1 MRKITTF
8 LALLLTCII
17 GATAADFVPQAGTKY
32 LIKCK
37 GDSKYVLW
45 NNSCVLSGTDS
56 KVILSNWAQFD
67 SRSLFSIEGDATNGY
82 TIRSVKDNT
91 QYVYAINTNDA
102 NSNVGVKAVSETP
115 GDECV
120 WKIVAQGDGW
130 NIIPKNGE
138 YSWNNRGSYN
148 GNAHVGM
155 WNSNASA
162 NDIWYI
168 KPVDDVVDEV
178 VAGLSN
184 ITTGTDLGLF
194 STSYANAVNTNA
206 TAYKTSQSEE
216 ALANLGALAVN
227 KISYINLPTGY
238 YRIKSCA
245 NDGNGSNFSVFDGT
259 YLFTD
264 IVNYP
269 NAARTLANVPLDEAK
284 AKNNYVWKITRGELP
299 SATVGIVNGQGKG
312 VNNGTNYNT
321 INLGLS
327 DYYTTGAIYFTQGL
341 HITNQGIH
349 TVGGTNQN
357 ANAEATRSNPFT
369 MTGWAHSDSKG
380 SAYIFEPVS
389 MDGVTAYTVNVTGA
403 EGYVTLNSTNEV
415 AKNGGFFLLSSAP
428 QVADFTAAT
437 VANYDA
443 AVSIEGNT
451 INVNYTYKLEYIKP
465 LAEAALAKT
474 GVGYPTA
481 TAAAR
486 TALQNAVNEGTDAT
500 AIVNALNAF
509 KTSTTE
515 IQMPEDGKAYRI
527 KVPYIGGTAN
537 YLYCNGEKVGN
548 KADDQIT
555 DKNDQVFV
563 CHIVNGKYMFA
574 TNYGTYLSW
583 ADSGDNGNHS
593 YSTSAQTSTYIV
605 QNDWTIEPAT
615 LDKGT
620 NGSVSLTDRANVFG
634 LVQMKALEKTGTNN
648 YYLNSRMNDA
658 FISQYPTD
666 KFYDANNGVNRSCYY
681 QFEEVTYPN
690 TITFHDATGINGV
703 SHIATFSA
711 PFATIIPAGVKA
723 YYVSAKGTEAT
734 MTAIDAE
741 AIPAN
746 QGVILTS
753 ESGAAATMVPAA
765 SETAATITG
774 NQLGHSAGAAKTLTA
789 GEGYILGNGSEGTAF
804 YPCKAGS
811 LPINKAYLLGNGENA
826 IVMNFG
832 NAVTGINTIAAP
844 ASAKAPIF
852 DLSGRRVVKATK
864 GLYIQNGKKVIVK

>member
-1 MRKITTF
+1 MKKITTF

-17 GATAADFVPQAGTKY
+17 GATAADFVPTAGTKY

-37 GDSKYVLW
+37 GNSKYVLW
-45 NNSCVLSGTDS
+45 NSSCVKSKTDNR
-56 KVILSNWAQFD
+56 VILSNWVQFD
-67 SRSLFSIEGDATNGY
+67 SRSLFSIEGNAANGY

-91 QYVYAINTNDA
+91 QYVYAINTDDA
-102 NSNVGVKAVSETP
+102 DGNVGVKAVTETP

-130 NIIPKNGE
+130 NIIPKNGKF
-138 YSWNNRGSYN
+138 SWNNRGSYN

-162 NDIWYI
+162 DDVWYI
-168 KPVDDVVDEV
+168 KPVDDVVNEV
-178 VAGLSN
+178 VTGLN
-184 ITTGTDLGLF
+184 GFTFGNDLGII
-194 STSYANAVNTNA
+194 SESYKNSVNTNA
-206 TAYKTSQSEE
+206 TAYKANQSEE
-216 ALANLGALAVN
+216 ALAKLGALAAAN
-227 KISYINLPTGY
+227 KASYINLPTGY
-238 YRIKSCA
+238 YRLKSCQ
-245 NDGNGSNFSVFDGT
+245 NDGNGKNNSVFDGT

-269 NAARTLANVPLDEAK
+269 NVARTLANVPLDEAK

-341 HITNQGIH
+341 HITNQGIY
-349 TVGGTNQN
+349 TVGGKQN
-357 ANAEATRSNPFT
+357 TSAEATRSNPFT
-369 MTGWAHSDSKG
+369 MTDWNHSDSKG

-389 MDGVTAYTVNVTGA
+389 MEGVTAYTVNVTGA
-403 EGYVTLNSTNEV
+403 DQGSVTLNSTNEV
-415 AKNGGFFLLSSAP
+415 AMNGGFFLLSSAP
-428 QVADFTAAT
+428 QVADFTAKTLNGYDVAVT
-437 VANYDA
+437 VA
-443 AVSIEGNT
+443 ENT
-451 INVNYTYKLEYIKP
+451 INVSYAHNYAYAK
-465 LAEAALAKT
+465 AEAEATIAMK

-481 TAAAR
+481 NAAAR
-486 TALQNAVNEGTDAT
+486 ATLNKAIADAAAADHNITTAATLLAAVDAYKKSK
-500 AIVNALNAF
+500 AD
-509 KTSTTE
+509 
-515 IQMPEDGKAYRI
+515 IQMPEDGKAYVITNIHKTGGKRYMRYQEDGTSMI
-527 KVPYIGGTAN
+527 VRGEEELPIEATYICHKV
-537 YLYCNGEKVGN
+537 
-548 KADDQIT
+548 D
-555 DKNDQVFV
+555 
-563 CHIVNGKYMFA
+563 GKYVFA
-574 TNYGTYLSW
+574 NNSGTYLTWRGKETTDCTNSNK
-583 ADSGDNGNHS
+583 GYTTS
-593 YSTSAQTSTYIV
+593 YNPDYNTFTVAANTKEFGCLSFGAKRDHDAHTQSYYIV
-605 QNDWTIEPAT
+605 T
-615 LDKGT
+615 
-620 NGSVSLTDRANVFG
+620 R
-634 LVQMKALEKTGTNN
+634 TGTFEKAGFDNF
-648 YYLNSRMNDA
+648 YNDDYSSA
-658 FISQYPTD
+658 FT
-666 KFYDANNGVNRSCYY
+666 
-681 QFEEVTYPN
+681 FEEVAYPN
-690 TITFHDATGINGV
+690 TITFHDAQNINGV

-734 MTAIDAE
+734 MTAIDAQ

-753 ESGAAATMVPAA
+753 ESDDAATMVPAA
-765 SETAATITG
+765 GETAATITG

-789 GEGYILGNGSEGTAF
+789 GEGYILGNGTEGTAF

-811 LPINKAYLLGNGENA
+811 LPSNKAYLLGNGESA

>member
-1 MRKITTF
+1 MKKITTF

-17 GATAADFVPQAGTKY
+17 GATAADFVPKAGAKY

-37 GDSKYVLW
+37 GDKKYVLW
-45 NNSCVLSGTDS
+45 NSSCVKSATDNT
-56 KVILSNWAQFD
+56 VILSNWAQYD
-67 SRSLFSIEGDATNGY
+67 YRSLFSIEGNATTGY

-91 QYVYAINTNDA
+91 QYVFAVNTDDA
-102 NSNVGVKAVSETP
+102 DGNVGVKAVTGTP

-138 YSWNNRGSYN
+138 YSWNNRGLYN

-168 KPVDDVVDEV
+168 QTVE
-178 VAGLSN
+178 
-184 ITTGTDLGLF
+184 DL
-194 STSYANAVNTNA
+194 ANAMSVGTSIGSINA
-206 TAYKTSQSEE
+206 DGKTTVLAKAKAFNEGEGTE
-216 ALANLGALAVN
+216 AQFNEFVAANSAAA
-227 KISYINLPTGY
+227 SYINLPTGY

-245 NDGNGSNFSVFDGT
+245 NDGDGSNYSVFDGT

-269 NAARTLANVPLDEAK
+269 NVTKTLANVPLEEAK

-341 HITNQGIH
+341 HITNQRSN
-349 TVGGTNQN
+349 TVGNKQN
-357 ANAEATRSNPFT
+357 ASAEATRSNPFT

-415 AKNGGFFLLSSAP
+415 AMNGGFFLLSSAP

-451 INVNYTYKLEYIKP
+451 INVNYTYNLQAVKH
-465 LAEAALAKT
+465 LASEALAKT

-527 KVPYIGGTAN
+527 KVPYINGTAN
-537 YLYCNGEKVGN
+537 YLYSDGNNETSNRVGN

-555 DKNDQVFV
+555 DKNDKVFV

-574 TNYGTYLSW
+574 TNHGTYLSW
-583 ADSGDNGNHS
+583 ADSGDGTKS
-593 YSTSAQTSTYIV
+593 YKTSAQTTTYV
-605 QNDWTIEPAT
+605 AQNDWTIEPAT
-615 LDKGT
+615 LEKGAGT
-620 NGSVSLTDRANVFG
+620 VSLTNRADVFG
-634 LVQMKALEKTGTNN
+634 YVQMKGLGKDGTTT
-648 YYLNSRMNDA
+648 YYLNSRINDA
-658 FISQYPTD
+658 FVAANSAD

-681 QFEEVTYPN
+681 QFEEVEYPN
-690 TITFHDATGINGV
+690 TITFHDAQNINGV

-711 PFATIIPAGVKA
+711 PFATIIPEGVKA

-734 MTAIDAE
+734 MTAIDAQ

-765 SETAATITG
+765 GETAATITG

-804 YPCKAGS
+804 YPCQAGS

-864 GLYIQNGKKVIVK
+864 GLYIQNGKKFIVK